1 MIKIKKDVKEPSVL
15 HEEIRKEILKITGV
29 GVSISIESI
38 GDKIASVDVD
48 DSNINALKKTKIKDY
63 LGTL

>member
-15 HEEIRKEILKITGV
+15 HDEIRKEILKITGK

-63 LGTL
+63 LATL

>member
-15 HEEIRKEILKITGV
+15 HDEIRKEILKITGK

-38 GDKIASVDVD
+38 GDKIASVEVD
-48 DSNINALKKTKIKDY
+48 DSNINALMKTKIKDY
-63 LGTL
+63 LATL